1 MDESPES
8 LVAAKVA
15 RLTPVQLETMRLVQQ
30 RLTTKEI
37 ADRLG
42 VSDHAVASRIK
53 DALARLGTNRRSVGA
68 AILDAYDRQTP
79 PSAGGQSQG
88 VANSDLS
95 QPMPLPT
102 TSDPLPTQEPMRDS
116 FSRAWPS
123 VRQQR
128 WPIDLEG
135 GAENDLSKPMRLF
148 WIVAIAIAAPM
159 ILANL
164 AFALRASKTLWQSF

>member
-8 LVAAKVA
+8 IVAAKVA

-53 DALARLGTNRRSVGA
+53 DALARLGTNRRPVGA
-68 AILDAYDRQTP
+68 AILDAYDRQIP
-79 PSAGGQSQG
+79 PSAWGQSQG
-88 VANSDLS
+88 VATSDLF

-102 TSDPLPTQEPMRDS
+102 TGDPLPTQEPMRDS
-116 FSRAWPS
+116 FSRHWHSA
-123 VRQQR
+123 RQQR

-135 GAENDLSKPMRLF
+135 GADNDLSKPMRLF

-164 AFALRASKTLWQSF
+164 AFALRASKTLWQSL